1 MVESFGGRSGCV
13 AILGGVPSRQDFWP
27 PMISHSACVSW
38 EVSTRQQALAG
49 EQSGEVWVSRWSR
62 VALGSGN
69 SYIIYTLN
77 LGSEIAVSDREREH
91 GGSKGAQQASK
102 GGQAR
107 GSSKGA
113 RGSTGEHRGS
123 REKGRRSIWPK
134 RALAREQSG
143 EA

>member
-27 PMISHSACVSW
+27 PMISHSACVSL

-77 LGSEIAVSDREREH
+77 LGSEIAVSDRETEH
-91 GGSKGAQQASK
+91 GGSKGAQQASIE
-102 GGQAR
+102 R
-107 GSSKGA
+107 
-113 RGSTGEHRGS
+113 
-123 REKGRRSIWPK
+123 
-134 RALAREQSG
+134 AREGRHEGAAREHGGAQR
-143 EA
+143 E